1 MEVTPEKIKE
11 LLVNPGHISSD
22 EYAAVIAQAKKTKR
36 PLFDLLLENNLVKDE
51 QLGRLLA
58 EDQGFPFVNLRKE
71 KIDDTIMRTIPE
83 MVSRSRGI
91 IAYAREDNSVK
102 LAMLDPHDL
111 EIRNFI
117 KKRFGSGVR
126 VFFITKNDLRQA
138 LTRYRP
144 SLKEEYEQI
153 IKNLKSTSGGDDT
166 EDRLTIKLL
175 DTLLEYGYFSKA
187 SDVHIEPYRKK
198 VVVRFRIDGVMCR
211 VLEIP
216 KDYLEMLLRRLK
228 ILAKMRTDE
237 HLAAQDGKFSFKVDG
252 DSIDVR
258 VSVVPITG
266 GENAVMRLLSSS
278 SRKVDLDSLGLV
290 GGDLEKVKKAINNP
304 HGMVLVT
311 GPTGS
316 GKTTTIYEILKIIN
330 NDSVHIATI
339 EDPVEYN
346 IEGISQIQVNPKVNL
361 TFAKGLRAIVR
372 QDPDVIMVG
381 EIRDA
386 ETADIAINSAMTGH
400 LVLSTLHANDA
411 ATTLPR
417 LLEMGVEAFLV
428 ASTVRIVIAQ
438 RLARKICE
446 KCRSSYELGQD
457 ELNIVESNPVL
468 KVALMNRGYKDLRKV
483 MFFKGLGCKT
493 CAGTGYQ
500 GRLGVFEVLAVD
512 DDIKNLI
519 VKKASS
525 EEIVAQAKQNG
536 MTTMFLDGL
545 NKVLTG
551 STTLSELLR
560 VVEIN

>member
-11 LLVNPGHISSD
+11 LLVNPGHISGE
-22 EYAAVIAQAKKTKR
+22 EYTAVLSQAKKTKR
-36 PLFDLLLENNLVKDE
+36 PLYDLLLENNLVKDE
-51 QLGRLLA
+51 QFGQLLA
-58 EDQGFPFVNLRKE
+58 EDQGFSFINLRKE

-83 MVSRSRGI
+83 MVSRTRGI
-91 IAYAREDNSVK
+91 VAFAREDSFVK
-102 LAMLDPHDL
+102 LAMLDPEDL
-111 EIRNFI
+111 EMRNFI
-117 KKRFGSGVR
+117 KKRFGSSVK

-153 IKNLKSTSGGDDT
+153 IKDLKNASGGDDT
-166 EDRLTIKLL
+166 GDQLTIKLL

-187 SDVHIEPYRKK
+187 SDVHIEPYRSK
-198 VVVRFRIDGVMCR
+198 VVIRFRIDGVMCR

-216 KDYLEMLLRRLK
+216 KDFLEMILRRLK

-252 DSIDVR
+252 DAIDVR
-258 VSVVPITG
+258 VSVIPITG
-266 GENAVMRLLSSS
+266 GENAVLRLLSSS

-290 GGDLEKVKKAINNP
+290 GRDLEKVKKAINNP

-316 GKTTTIYEILKIIN
+316 GKTTTIYEILKILN
-330 NDSVHIATI
+330 NDNIHIATI

-381 EIRDA
+381 EIRDS

-446 KCRSSYELGQD
+446 KCRYSYELEQD
-457 ELNIVESNPVL
+457 ELNIVESSPVL
-468 KVALMNRGYKDLRKV
+468 KVALMNRGYKDLNKV
-483 MFFKGLGCKT
+483 MFFKGSGCKA

-500 GRLGVFEVLAVD
+500 GRLGVFEVLVVD

-519 VKKASS
+519 VKKAAS
-525 EEIVAQAKQNG
+525 EEIIATAKQNG
-536 MTTMFLDGL
+536 MITMFLDGL